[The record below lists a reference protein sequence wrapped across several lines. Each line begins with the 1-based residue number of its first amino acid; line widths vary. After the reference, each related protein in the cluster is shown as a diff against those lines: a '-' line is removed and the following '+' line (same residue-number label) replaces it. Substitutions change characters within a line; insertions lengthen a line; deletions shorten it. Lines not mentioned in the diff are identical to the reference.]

1 MPIPHLQHK
10 IHSPNEWEKK
20 KPSKILSRTGEKN
33 DRRFFDIKWIPKE
46 NGKLDL
52 KATIKKLWP
61 YALTLCL
68 VCLIGTLGLFAWV
81 SKDLPDPNK
90 LSTRSVAQSTKI
102 YDRTGEH
109 LLYEIHGDQKRTLIP
124 IDQIPKYAIQ
134 ATITLEDQ
142 KFYEHSGFSILGI
155 IRGVIVQALKGK
167 RLEGG
172 STLTQQLVK
181 NAVLSNERSITR
193 KIKELILSYRL
204 EQKYSKDE
212 ILQMYFNEIPY
223 GSTAY
228 GIESAAQTYFG
239 KSAKDLT
246 LAEAAALASLPQAP
260 TYYYNH
266 QDALIGRQQY
276 ALDQMVKLGYITE
289 DQAKAAKEEK
299 IVFKP
304 LNQGIVAPH
313 FVFFVKEML
322 SQKYGETIVDSGGL
336 KIISTLD
343 YDLQTQTEQIV
354 KDQVEKNAKTFQA
367 NNAAVVVIDI
377 KTGQILAMVGSADF
391 FNEDID
397 GQVNVA
403 TSPRQPGS
411 SFKPIVYTAG
421 FAKGY
426 VPETTLYDVETH
438 FKTEVG
444 DDYFPH
450 DYDLKERGPV
460 SIRTALAGS
469 LNIPAVKMIYLAGID
484 NVLNLADDLG
494 YTTLKNRSRFGL
506 SLVLGGGEVSLLEHT
521 NAYATFAREGT
532 KLPYSAVLK
541 LEQPDGQIMEEYQD
555 ANPQKVIDPNIVNM
569 TSSILSDNN
578 ARSYVFGASNYLT
591 LSDRPV
597 AAKTGTTNDY
607 HDAWTLG
614 YTPQIAVGVWT
625 GNSNNEEMKRGAD
638 GSQIAAPIWQKV
650 MAAAVKNLPV
660 QGFTAPSYQIPNKP
674 MLGGDA
680 YGVKIKINKINGL
693 LASDNTPAELIEE
706 KTFKQTHSI
715 LQYVN
720 KEDPLGPAP
729 ENPSADPYYQSWE
742 DAVQA
747 WAQKNNI
754 TSDPLPTEFDTGS
767 YDLSQDASATV
778 FWSAPQNDEI
788 IHSNNFPYSLKLNLT
803 DAAKIQKI
811 DVFIKTTNAENSTW
825 INFIEKPQTFD
836 IILPWNNAPASG
848 DWIIYPLVTDIYGRT
863 AAGQERRIKIE

>member
-10 IHSPNEWEKK
+10 IHSSNEWERK
-20 KPSKILSRTGEKN
+20 KPSKILSRAGKKN
-33 DRRFFDIKWIPKE
+33 NRRFFDIKWTPKS
-46 NGKLDL
+46 GKKLGW
-52 KATIKKLWP
+52 KIIVKKLWP
-61 YALTLCL
+61 YALALCL
-68 VCLIGTLGLFAWV
+68 VGIIGLMGLFAWA

-90 LSTRSVAQSTKI
+90 LSTRTVAQSTKI

-109 LLYEIHGDQKRTLIP
+109 LLYEIHGNQKRTMIP
-124 IDQIPKYAIQ
+124 INEIPKYAID

-142 KFYEHSGFSILGI
+142 KFYEHNGFSIIGI

-167 RLEGG
+167 RLQGG

-181 NAVLSNERSITR
+181 NAVLGDERSVIR
-193 KIKELILSYRL
+193 KIKELILAYQL

-228 GIESAAQTYFG
+228 GIEASSQTYFG

-246 LAEAAALASLPQAP
+246 LAEAATIAAMPQAP

-266 QDALIGRQQY
+266 PDALIARQQY
-276 ALDQMVKLGYITE
+276 ALDQMVELDYITE
-289 DQAKAAKEEK
+289 DQARTAKEEK
-299 IVFKP
+299 IIFKP
-304 LNQGIVAPH
+304 LSQGITAPH
-313 FVFFVKEML
+313 FVFFVKELL
-322 SQKYGETIVDSGGL
+322 SQKYGETMIDTGGL

-343 YDLQTQTEQIV
+343 YDLQIQAEQII
-354 KDQVEKNAKTFQA
+354 KDQVEKNAKNFQA
-367 NNAAVVVIDI
+367 NNAATVVIDV
-377 KTGQILAMVGSADF
+377 KTGQILAMVGSSDF

-421 FAKGY
+421 FIKGY

-460 SIRTALAGS
+460 SLRTALAGS

-484 NVLNLADDLG
+484 NVLNLADSLD

-541 LEQPDGQIMEEYQD
+541 LEQPNGQIMEEYQE
-555 ANPQKVIDPNIVNM
+555 ATPQKVIEPNIVRM
-569 TSSILSDNN
+569 TNSILSDNN
-578 ARSYVFGASNYLT
+578 ARSYVFGTSNYLT
-591 LSDRPV
+591 LADRPV

-614 YTPQIAVGVWT
+614 YTPQIAVGVWV
-625 GNSNNEEMKRGAD
+625 GNSNNDEMKRGAD
-638 GSQIAAPIWQKV
+638 GSQIAAPIWQKI
-650 MAAAVKNLPV
+650 MAEAVKNLPIEN
-660 QGFTAPSYQIPNKP
+660 FIAPEYQVPNKP
-674 MLGGDA
+674 MVGGDA
-680 YGVKIKINKINGL
+680 YGIKMKINKINNL
-693 LASDNTPAELIEE
+693 IASEATPAELIEE
-706 KTFKQTHSI
+706 KTFKQVHSI
-715 LQYVN
+715 LQYIS
-720 KEDPLGPAP
+720 KENPTGPAP
-729 ENPSADPYYQSWE
+729 ENPGNDPYYQPWE
-742 DAVQA
+742 EAVQT

-754 TSDPLPTEFDTGS
+754 TSDPLPTKYDNGH
-767 YDLSQDASATV
+767 YDLSQNAATTI
-778 FWSAPQNDEI
+778 FWSHPQNNEI
-788 IHSNNFPYSLKLNLT
+788 ISSDNFPYLLT
-803 DAAKIQKI
+803 T
-811 DVFIKTTNAENSTW
+811 VS
-825 INFIEKPQTFD
+825 
-836 IILPWNNAPASG
+836 
-848 DWIIYPLVTDIYGRT
+848 R
-863 AAGQERRIKIE
+863 QE